1 MRKQIY
7 SLNLLAFLLIGI
19 SSSWSQDTI
28 AIGEEELLSKLKGNN
43 WELRIAEQE
52 YLSAK
57 ADFRQSNS
65 LFLPEVELSYTAI
78 TTTNPLMA
86 FGSKL
91 NQEILTAQDFN
102 PALLNDPDRINNFAT
117 VISVNQPL
125 INVDGI
131 YQRKAAKAKMEAMEQ
146 KSIRTEKG
154 MRLELKKTYMMLQL
168 NYEAVKVIDEAVIM
182 AKGSVKMVEDYFNQ
196 GLVQKPDLL
205 QAELKLQE
213 LITQQSSAKHQL
225 QNISQQLAYLV
236 NDSIG
241 NSVYSPKNK
250 LKASI
255 ENQELQTELPSNRED
270 IQAMYKAAEA
280 YESMSKASKMN
291 FVPRLNAFGRY
302 QLYDDEIFQA
312 DASGY
317 LVGVQLSWTLF
328 KGYQNLATAEKSKI
342 EFQKAQ
348 TEAEQY
354 EAQSK
359 MEINKMGRQL
369 ILAKQK
375 VNQQELSVKQAAE
388 AYRIRKDRFSEG
400 LEKTTDLLMAQN
412 QLLQEELGLLKAV
425 FEFKTTQEYL
435 AFLTK

>member
-1 MRKQIY
+1 MRDQIK
-7 SLNLLAFLLIGI
+7 SLCLLTFLLIGI

-28 AIGEEELLSKLKGNN
+28 SISEEELLLKLKENN

-52 YLSAK
+52 YLAAK

-65 LFLPEVELSYTAI
+65 LYLPQVELSYTAI

-91 NQEILTAQDFN
+91 NQGILTEQDFN
-102 PALLNDPDRINNFAT
+102 PALLNDPNRTNNFAT

-125 INVDGI
+125 INVDFI
-131 YQRKAAKAKMEAMEQ
+131 YQRKAARAKMEAMEH

-154 MRLELKKTYMMLQL
+154 MRLELKKTYMTLQL
-168 NYEAVKVIDEAVIM
+168 SYEAVKVIEEAMVM
-182 AKGSVKMVEDYFNQ
+182 AKGSVKMVKDYYDQ
-196 GLVQKPDLL
+196 GLIQKPDLL

-213 LITQQSSAKHQL
+213 LITEQNSAKHQL

-241 NSVYSPKNK
+241 NSIYSPKSK

-255 ENQELQTELPSNRED
+255 ETQELQTELSSNRED

-291 FVPRLNAFGRY
+291 FVPKLNAFGSY
-302 QLYDDEIFQA
+302 QLYDDQIFQA

-328 KGYQNLATAEKSKI
+328 KGYQNIATAEKSKI

-354 EAQSK
+354 ESQSK
-359 MEINKMGRQL
+359 MEISKMSRQL

-375 VNQQELSVKQAAE
+375 VNQQELSVEQANE
-388 AYRIRKDRFSEG
+388 AYRIRKDRFGEG
-400 LEKTTDLLMAQN
+400 LERTTDLLMAQN

-425 FEFKTTQEYL
+425 FEFEITQEYL

>member
-1 MRKQIY
+1 MRNRIY
-7 SLNLLAFLLIGI
+7 LLSLLAFLLVGI

-28 AIGEEELLSKLKGNN
+28 YINEEELLSKLKGNN
-43 WELRIAEQE
+43 WDLRIAEQE

-65 LFLPEVELSYTAI
+65 LYLPQVELSYTAI

-91 NQEILTAQDFN
+91 NQEILTVQDFN
-102 PALLNDPDRINNFAT
+102 PALLNDPDRTNNFAT
-117 VISVNQPL
+117 EISVNQPL
-125 INVDGI
+125 INVDGM

-154 MRLELKKTYMMLQL
+154 MQLELKKSYMTLQL
-168 NYEAVKVIDEAVIM
+168 SYEALKVIEEGVNMAEEAVN
-182 AKGSVKMVEDYFNQ
+182 MVEDFYEQ
-196 GLVQKPDLL
+196 GMVQKPDLL
-205 QAELKLQE
+205 QAKLKLQE
-213 LITQQSSAKHQL
+213 LITQQSAAKHQIE
-225 QNISQQLAYLV
+225 NASQHLAYLV

-241 NSVYSPKNK
+241 TAIYSPKDK
-250 LKASI
+250 LKSSI
-255 ENQELQTELPSNRED
+255 VSQELQSELPSNRED

-302 QLYDDEIFQA
+302 QLYDDEVFQA

-317 LVGVQLSWTLF
+317 LVGVQLSWSLF
-328 KGYQNLATAEKSKI
+328 NGYQNIAKSEKSKI

-354 EAQSK
+354 ESQSK
-359 MEINKMGRQL
+359 VEIDKMSRQL
-369 ILAKQK
+369 ILSKQK
-375 VNQQELSVKQAAE
+375 VNQQELSVEQATE
-388 AYRIRKDRFSEG
+388 AYRIRKDRFGEG

-412 QLLQEELGLLKAV
+412 QLLREELGLLQAV
-425 FEFKTTQEYL
+425 FEFEITQEYL

>member
-28 AIGEEELLSKLKGNN
+28 AISEEELLSKLKGNN
-43 WELRIAEQE
+43 WELKIAEQE

-168 NYEAVKVIDEAVIM
+168 NYEAVKVIEEAVIM
-182 AKGSVKMVEDYFNQ
+182 ARGSVKMVEDYFNQ

-241 NSVYSPKNK
+241 NSVYSPENK

-255 ENQELQTELPSNRED
+255 ESQELQTEFPSNRED

-291 FVPRLNAFGRY
+291 FVPRLNAFGSY

-312 DASGY
+312 DADGY

-328 KGYQNLATAEKSKI
+328 KGYQNIATAEKSKI

>member
-1 MRKQIY
+1 MRKNIY
-7 SLNLLAFLLIGI
+7 SLSLLSFLLVGI

-28 AIGEEELLSKLKGNN
+28 AIDEEELLLKLKDNN
-43 WELRIAEQE
+43 WELKIAEQE
-52 YLSAK
+52 YLSAR

-91 NQEILTAQDFN
+91 NQEILTPQDFN
-102 PALLNDPDRINNFAT
+102 PALLNNPNRTDNFAT
-117 VISVNQPL
+117 VIAVNQPL
-125 INVDGI
+125 INIDGV

-146 KSIRTEKG
+146 QTIRTEKG

-168 NYEAVKVIDEAVIM
+168 SYEAVNAMEKAVIM
-182 AKGSVKMVEDYFNQ
+182 AEGSVKMVEDYYKQ
-196 GLVQKPDLL
+196 GLIQKPDLL

-213 LITQQSSAKHQL
+213 LLTEERSAKHQL

-241 NSVYSPKNK
+241 NAVYSPKNK

-255 ENQELQTELPSNRED
+255 NSLELQSEMPSNRED

-280 YESMSKASKMN
+280 YESLSKANKMH
-291 FVPRLNAFGRY
+291 FVPRLNAFGSY
-302 QLYDDEIFQA
+302 QLYDDELFQA

-317 LVGVQLSWTLF
+317 LVGLQLSWTLF
-328 KGYQNLATAEKSKI
+328 KGYQNLAKAEKSKI
-342 EFQKAQ
+342 EFQKAH
-348 TEAEQY
+348 TEAEKY
-354 EAQSK
+354 ETQSK
-359 MEINKMGRQL
+359 MEINKVGRQL

-375 VNQQELSVKQAAE
+375 VNQHELSVEQAAE